1 MPTFEE
7 QVEVLSGITV
17 ESSGSS
23 PTQSDLSQFLR
34 DGVLEV
40 MNRCI
45 SLKPEEVI
53 GFTRETAEQSSND
66 SLDLNGANIISV
78 VREGGLVKS
87 WRPCSPILPSDQSLV
102 QDKDSLKY
110 ASAYNPVYMIGTDGK
125 LSVFP
130 TPDGSEGFKVYYTNN
145 VPVDKS

>member
-53 GFTRETAEQSSND
+53 SFTSESSEQSSNN
-66 SLDLNGANIISV
+66 SLDLNGANIISI
-78 VREGGLVKS
+78 VREGGLSKK
-87 WRPCSPILPSDQSLV
+87 WRPCSPILPGDQSLV
-102 QDKDSLKY
+102 EDVDSLKLGE
-110 ASAYNPVYMIGTDGK
+110 S
-125 LSVFP
+125 
-130 TPDGSEGFKVYYTNN
+130 
-145 VPVDKS
+145 